1 MIWKP
6 RNPLIDPSNVSQG
19 KQNDYLCTKDL
30 SDFVDCQFENAP
42 WIHAC
47 YFGKSTSDEQN
58 YSHLRRLPCCA
69 KEKLFTVRWDLLPW
83 VFDREHHILAVLK
96 FIYSE
101 KATKFCEIF
110 TLLLTVCTVVKSKV
124 KIVAFSEYMNF
135 TIIQNIPG

>member
-1 MIWKP
+1 MYLAKIYFPLDFLISKLIWKP
-6 RNPLIDPSNVSQG
+6 RNSLIEPSNVSQG

-69 KEKLFTVRWDLLPW
+69 KEKLFTVRWDLLPS

-96 FIYSE
+96 FIFWE
-101 KATKFCEIF
+101 GHKV
-110 TLLLTVCTVVKSKV
+110 LRNLHLTFDCVYCSQK
-124 KIVAFSEYMNF
+124 
-135 TIIQNIPG
+135 